1 MKFDFQKTHELVI
14 VSTKPFTANI
24 MNRQITLNFLTRLL
38 AVFFL
43 LSSAG
48 TTYALDLAKT
58 KATGAV
64 VLKID
69 GKVGIK
75 NSAVA
80 AEFDDAMLDALP
92 QKSIVT
98 ETPWIKGAVKF
109 TGPLLSDVLAA
120 ANAAGTNLRATA
132 LNDYKVNIPFADAKK
147 YGVIL
152 ARQMDGKPLAVRDKG
167 PLFVMY
173 PFAQFPEIK
182 TSVYFSRCIWQ
193 LQSITV
199 E

>member
-1 MKFDFQKTHELVI
+1 
-14 VSTKPFTANI
+14 
-24 MNRQITLNFLTRLL
+24 MNKQITLTFLTRAL
-38 AVFFL
+38 VFFFL

-48 TTYALDLAKT
+48 ATYALDLSKT
-58 KATGAV
+58 KAVGTV
-64 VLKID
+64 ILKIN
-69 GKVGIK
+69 GKIGIK
-75 NSAVA
+75 NSANS

-98 ETPWIKGAVKF
+98 ETPWIKGTVKF

-120 ANAAGTNLRATA
+120 VNATGTNLKAYA
-132 LNDYKVNIPFADAKK
+132 LNDYKVNIPVEDAKK